1 MSAPW
6 LTRQSVAEMAK
17 IKSEHPDGIDVFT
30 AMGIA
35 AHKQFEDVEL
45 LLQLV
50 ESDKSE
56 MEEDALARVLKIE
69 KRHEAYREALKG
81 RTDSI
86 FP

>member
-17 IKSEHPDGIDVFT
+17 TKMDHPDGIDVFT
-30 AMGIA
+30 AMAIA
-35 AHKQFEDVEL
+35 AHKQFEDVEFL
-45 LLQLV
+45 LGLIPEVMDEGDTEAQV
-50 ESDKSE
+50 G
-56 MEEDALARVLKIE
+56 KIR

-81 RTDSI
+81 RSDMI

>member
-6 LTRQSVAEMAK
+6 LTRGSVAELAK

-35 AHKQFEDVEL
+35 AHKQFEDVEFL
-45 LLQLV
+45 LTCTH
-50 ESDKSE
+50 
-56 MEEDALARVLKIE
+56 DALSGTSLQQIDKIR

-81 RTDSI
+81 RTDMI